1 MELGNVPLTN
11 YRVMLMSGSG
21 TSLFFK
27 QLARQAGEA
36 PQFYPCGAPNIYLI
50 NIHFHK
56 LAERVPKA
64 SPH

>member
-11 YRVMLMSGSG
+11 YRVMLMSSSG

-27 QLARQAGEA
+27 QLTRQAGEA
-36 PQFYPCGAPNIYLI
+36 PQFYPCGAPNIFLI
-50 NIHFHK
+50 KIHLHK